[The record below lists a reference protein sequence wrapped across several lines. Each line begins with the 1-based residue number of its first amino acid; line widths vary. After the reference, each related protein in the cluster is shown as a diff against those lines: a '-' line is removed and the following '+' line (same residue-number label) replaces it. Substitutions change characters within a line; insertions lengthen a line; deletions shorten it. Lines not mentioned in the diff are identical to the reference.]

1 MSNYQSAADLAAET
15 IGHLENKFGGPLNEA
30 KARLDELE
38 QKMARGVGGGGI
50 NDPNAA
56 SWGAQIA
63 GRLTEAKSYFD
74 SRASKGSVSF
84 DVKTIITSGSG
95 SGADLLCLTAM

>member
-38 QKMARGVGGGGI
+38 QKMARGVGGGGSTI
-50 NDPNAA
+50 RTPP
-56 SWGAQIA
+56 A
-63 GRLTEAKSYFD
+63 GRAI
-74 SRASKGSVSF
+74 RGP
-84 DVKTIITSGSG
+84 
-95 SGADLLCLTAM
+95 ADRSEKLL